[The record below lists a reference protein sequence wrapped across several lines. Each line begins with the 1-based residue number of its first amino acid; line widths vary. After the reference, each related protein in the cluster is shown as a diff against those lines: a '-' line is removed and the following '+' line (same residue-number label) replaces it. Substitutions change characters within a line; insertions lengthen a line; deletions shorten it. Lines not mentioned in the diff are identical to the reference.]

1 MATDTRILA
10 APLDGLS
17 VRQYAEVTGLLARF
31 NAALQPRTTEDRP
44 ELEPDTAE
52 AEAALRLALVA
63 MTEAQRRIERQE
75 ARIRE
80 LESLSVTDEL
90 TGLLNRR
97 GFDMHLGKA
106 LAQAR
111 RGDRHGAVMM
121 IDLDRFKQ
129 INDTYGHAAGD
140 GFLQTVAGVLQADVR
155 ECDVVARL
163 GGDEFAVLMT
173 DLDRTGCGSRARAL
187 TDRLNAHAVD
197 WHGTLL
203 PISAS
208 VGFVHYDAD
217 DSAADILAR
226 ADKLMYLQKN
236 ARRSATGLAN

>member
-1 MATDTRILA
+1 
-10 APLDGLS
+10 
-17 VRQYAEVTGLLARF
+17 
-31 NAALQPRTTEDRP
+31 
-44 ELEPDTAE
+44 E

-75 ARIRE
+75 KRIRE

-106 LAQAR
+106 LAQSR
-111 RGDRHGAVMM
+111 RGERRGVVLM

-140 GFLQTVAGVLQADVR
+140 GFLQAVAAVLTADVR
-155 ECDVVARL
+155 ECDVVARI
-163 GGDEFAVLMT
+163 GGDEFTVLMT
-173 DLDRTGCGSRARAL
+173 DLDGSNCAARAQAL
-187 TDRLNAHAVD
+187 SDRLNSHSVD
-197 WHGTLL
+197 WHGTVL

-208 VGFVHYDAD
+208 VGYVEYAST
-217 DSAADILAR
+217 DSPSEILQR
-226 ADKLMYLQKN
+226 ADELMYLQKN
-236 ARRSATGLAN
+236 ARRDSAGRAN